1 MAVRSEWG
9 LFPHTPRILTAAAV
23 AALTLTVAGCVS
35 GPEPTVV
42 TFEVAGGEQFKVE
55 LATPE
60 LVAHAKSLLAGESL
74 AAIPNGVVVRDDS
87 GVNEPWSWHI
97 DPSTLEF
104 ANVTIEVCD
113 GIPQYV
119 EDEIVTSDR
128 FCPWSARVVAV
139 EGPDA

>member
-1 MAVRSEWG
+1 MAVRS
-9 LFPHTPRILTAAAV
+9 LRVRAPHSSRIVTAAAV
-23 AALTLTVAGCVS
+23 VALTLAIAGCVS

-60 LVAHAKSLLAGESL
+60 LVAHAKGLLAGESL
-74 AAIPNGVVVRDDS
+74 AAIPNGVVVRGDS

>member
-1 MAVRSEWG
+1 MAIPPLRTVLVVTVLAG
-9 LFPHTPRILTAAAV
+9 MAASLGGCV
-23 AALTLTVAGCVS
+23 AGPQPTVA
-35 GPEPTVV
+35 
-42 TFEVAGGEQFKVE
+42 TFEVAGGEQYKIE

-60 LVAHAKSLLAGESL
+60 LIEHAKGLLAGESL
-74 AAIPNGVVVRDDS
+74 AAIPNGVVVRGDS
-87 GVNEPWSWHI
+87 AVNEPWSWHI
-97 DPSTLEF
+97 DPATLEF

-139 EGPDA
+139 DGPGA

>member
-1 MAVRSEWG
+1 MSVTG
-9 LFPHTPRILTAAAV
+9 C
-23 AALTLTVAGCVS
+23 VAGPQAPVA
-35 GPEPTVV
+35 
-42 TFEVAGGEQFKVE
+42 TFEVAGGEQYKIE

-60 LVAHAKSLLAGESL
+60 LIEHAKGLLAGESL
-74 AAIPNGVVVRDDS
+74 AAIPNGVVVRGDS

-97 DPSTLEF
+97 DPATLEF

-119 EDEIVTSDR
+119 EDKIVTSDR

-139 EGPDA
+139 EGAGA